1 MNRHWFQVQKSDGD
15 VRFFQIFCHSVRVV
29 FPQGISAQ
37 SLAVPV
43 AGSVGVLLA
52 SLVASLAAAENSTLR
67 GSGTAKEMA
76 KWWGL

>member
-43 AGSVGVLLA
+43 AGGVLLAA

-67 GSGTAKEMA
+67 SGTAKEMA